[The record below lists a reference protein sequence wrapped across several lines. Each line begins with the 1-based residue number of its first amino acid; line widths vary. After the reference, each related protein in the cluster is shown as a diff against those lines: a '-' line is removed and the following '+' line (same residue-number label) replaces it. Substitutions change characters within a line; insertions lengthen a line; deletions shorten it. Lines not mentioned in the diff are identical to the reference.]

1 MKLISVVAPMYN
13 ESGIVGEYCRV
24 TRQTLDTLADSYVY
38 EIILV
43 NDGSADATLAEMFA
57 EQRRDPEHIAVV
69 SLTRNFGLEGAVQA
83 GLRYAKGDAVI
94 VMDADLQDP
103 PGLIC
108 EMVKQWESGADVV
121 HGVRANRKSD
131 TVFKRSTANLYYKVL
146 SNLAGKIPLKQG
158 AANYKLIS
166 RRALE
171 LMDDLPEHNRV
182 FRITVPYVG
191 LKTGTVEY
199 ERDKRYAGKTK
210 YNLKSMIPYALD
222 SVTSMSVEPLRKIR
236 ISVYLSGILL
246 LLSAA
251 FGIVIHRAL
260 WRMAA
265 LLMGLISFF
274 HLLLSICLAV
284 IAEYTA
290 QIFIEVKG
298 RPISMVDQYSP
309 PKRGETT

>member
-13 ESGIVGEYCRV
+13 ESGTVEEYCRV
-24 TRQTLDTLADSYVY
+24 TRQALEALADRYNY

-43 NDGSADATLAEMFA
+43 NDGSADTTLTEMLS
-57 EQRRDPEHIAVV
+57 EQKRDPQHIAVI

-83 GLRYAKGDAVI
+83 GLQYARGDAVV

-108 EMVKQWESGADVV
+108 EMVKQWENGADVV

-131 TVFKRSTANLYYKVL
+131 TVFKRSTANLYYRVL
-146 SNLAGKIPLKQG
+146 SDLAGKIPLIQG

-166 RRALE
+166 RRAVE

-182 FRITVPYVG
+182 FRVTVPYVG
-191 LKTGTVEY
+191 LKTGVVEY

-222 SVTSMSVEPLRKIR
+222 SVTSVSVEPLRKIR
-236 ISVYLSGILL
+236 IPVYLSAVLL
-246 LLSAA
+246 LFSIVFAA
-251 FGIVIHRAL
+251 AAQSEL

-265 LLMGLISFF
+265 LLMGMVSLF
-274 HLLLSICLAV
+274 HVMLFICIAV
-284 IAEYTA
+284 IAEYIA

-298 RPISMVDQYSP
+298 RPISMVEQYSP
-309 PKRGETT
+309 PEKGETT